1 MRHLPDLTVLDA
13 VTNEHYLQAC
23 MLLTFY
29 DTGLR
34 PQAIILY
41 VYCGIYKS
49 VVLIYFFY
57 IFCFLQYKYL

>member
-1 MRHLPDLTVLDA
+1 MPHLPDLTVLVI

-29 DTGLR
+29 DGGLR

-41 VYCGIYKS
+41 VHCGIYKS
-49 VVLIYFFY
+49 VVLIYFVY
-57 IFCFLQYKYL
+57 IFCLLHSK